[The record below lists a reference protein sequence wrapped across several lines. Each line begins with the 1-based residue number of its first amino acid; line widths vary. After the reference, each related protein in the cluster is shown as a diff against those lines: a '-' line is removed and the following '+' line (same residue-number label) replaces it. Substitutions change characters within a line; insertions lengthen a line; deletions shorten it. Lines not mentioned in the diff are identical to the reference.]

1 MRVLVT
7 GANGKTGRA
16 VIAALAARG
25 AAVRSFIRDAVQWPA
40 LEALGKAGDHAVG
53 DLRDQDSLG
62 RALTSC
68 EAMVH
73 IGPPMHPDEV
83 ALTRNCIEA
92 AKKHGLRHFVYYS
105 VMHTLRREVRHH
117 RLKLGCEEML
127 VESGLAYTIV
137 QPIRYMQ
144 HLEPIW
150 QQVTGQGVHAMP
162 FNVEVKFNVADLLDH
177 AAATAAVVTEAGAHL
192 FATYEL
198 AGPEALSQTD
208 MAAIIGKVI
217 GRPVTARAVLLEE
230 LRAKAS
236 AAGNS
241 ADRVEQMLA
250 MNAHYDHHG
259 FLGNP
264 NILRMVLRREP
275 TRFEDYV
282 RRLWAG
288 TAKPSP

>member
-7 GANGKTGRA
+7 GANGKTGRE
-16 VIAALAARG
+16 VTAALAARG
-25 AAVRSFIRDAVQWPA
+25 ATVRSFIRDAAQWPA
-40 LEALGKAGDHAVG
+40 LQVLGKAGDHAVG
-53 DLRDQDSLG
+53 DLRDPDSIG
-62 RALTSC
+62 RALTGC
-68 EAMVH
+68 DAVVH

-83 ALTRNCIEA
+83 ALTRNCIEV
-92 AKKHGLRHFVYYS
+92 AKKQGLRHFVYYS

-117 RLKLGCEEML
+117 RLKLECEEML

-150 QQVTGQGVHAMP
+150 KQVTGQGVHAMP
-162 FNVEVKFNVADLLDH
+162 FNVDVKFNVADLLDH
-177 AAATAAVVTEAGAHL
+177 AAATAVVVTEAGAHL
-192 FATYEL
+192 YATYEL

-208 MAAIIGKVI
+208 MAAVISKVI
-217 GRPVTARAVLLEE
+217 GRPVTARGVPLEE

-250 MNAHYDHHG
+250 MNAHYDQHG
-259 FLGNP
+259 FLGNS
-264 NILRMVLRREP
+264 NILRMVLKREP